1 MISGIVLTLGVEL
14 CLFVT
19 YIVIRAIKEN
29 KEEERDRI
37 YWFDEDLYI

>member
-1 MISGIVLTLGVEL
+1 MIDGILLTVGIEL

-19 YIVIRAIKEN
+19 YLYFRAKKEIREEEN
-29 KEEERDRI
+29 KI